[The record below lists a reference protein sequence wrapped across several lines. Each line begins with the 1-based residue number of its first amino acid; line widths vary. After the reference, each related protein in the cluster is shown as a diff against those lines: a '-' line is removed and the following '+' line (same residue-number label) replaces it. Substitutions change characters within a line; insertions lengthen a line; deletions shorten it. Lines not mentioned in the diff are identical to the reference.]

1 MKKFLVT
8 ASFVVVIIFAVILQ
22 ITRTS
27 QLDKDLM
34 DTARTIASFIF
45 GALFAYY
52 LGNSNDKHKLIVNN
66 LRKDDALIISLYQQF
81 KYFDKETKEE
91 LIKLL
96 DNYLQSEI
104 DYYLSEYYMSSKEFM
119 KLYVY
124 IQGIKT
130 NTEEEK
136 KAKDFMFSVINNSL
150 ELRKSTEANA
160 LNRMSAG
167 EWITLF
173 VFALI
178 ILLTTIVL
186 YNGSIESIVVSLL
199 LSFGVIIL
207 LLLLEK
213 IDNLKWR
220 QDEFIWLPLTL
231 LFRELSLLPYF
242 PNGIIKNRK
251 FRKIKGSIRIAT
263 YPNKYPDISGKTIE
277 VKEIK

>member
-8 ASFVVVIIFAVILQ
+8 ASFVVVIILAVILQ

-130 NTEEEK
+130 NTEDEK
-136 KAKDFMFSVINNSL
+136 KAKDFMFSVMNNSL
-150 ELRKSTEANA
+150 EIRKSTEANA
-160 LNRMSAG
+160 LNRMSVG

-207 LLLLEK
+207 LLLLER

-242 PNGIIKNRK
+242 PNGIIKNRRLK
-251 FRKIKGSIRIAT
+251 KIKGSVRIAT
-263 YPNKYPDISGKTIE
+263 YPNKYPNISGKTIQ
-277 VKEIK
+277 VLDIK